1 MLNLLEH
8 CGVSYDL
15 LRKTSDGW
23 CRDYMPIQVGKDH
36 FVQYRY
42 YPNYMLNP
50 KDCAYITDPTAQ
62 LEALGIR
69 TTRTDIIIDGGNVIK
84 CADCVIMTDK
94 VFREN
99 RRTYSKEK
107 LVDELE
113 NLFQCDILFLPWD
126 DNEKYGHSDGIVR
139 YLGGKDVLMTNYY
152 DFDRKMADV
161 YYDKLSRRF
170 NVKVLSYDVEKVD
183 KYSWAYIN
191 FLQTKDI
198 IVIPAFGREEDNQ
211 AKEQIE
217 ECFPQY
223 KGKIFQVRVNGY
235 VKDGGALNCVTW
247 NILE

>member
-1 MLNLLEH
+1 MVLDSQTNKVFISEHTFEQHPGITKRLLSLLDS

-50 KDCAYITDPTAQ
+50 QDCAYITDPTAQ

-69 TTRTDIIIDGGNVIK
+69 ATRTDIIIDGGNVIK

-99 RRTYSKEK
+99 IHAYSKER
-107 LVDELE
+107 LVNELE

-139 YLGGKDVLMTNYY
+139 YLGGNDVLMTNYY

-170 NVKVLSYDVEKVD
+170 NVKV
-183 KYSWAYIN
+183 A
-191 FLQTKDI
+191 FL
-198 IVIPAFGREEDNQ
+198 
-211 AKEQIE
+211 
-217 ECFPQY
+217 
-223 KGKIFQVRVNGY
+223 
-235 VKDGGALNCVTW
+235 
-247 NILE
+247 